1 MALITLLLFPVVGFL
16 LYHLLSRR
24 GSIPPKGL
32 RTVPGPGGKVPIIG
46 HAHLL
51 KPTGSQRQ
59 FIDWANQ
66 YGEVF
71 SLQLGWE
78 NWIFL
83 NSPSAVKEIMD
94 KQSASTSGRPPM
106 PVGADIISG
115 DMRFLLMTYSP
126 RWRRLRAIVHKLLT
140 PKASDTFKP
149 SQEFEA
155 KQLLHDILKEPEK
168 TYDHCRRYTTS
179 VVMTSTY
186 GRRIPEFDCEDTKE
200 IYGLMKDFT
209 ENMPPTNAF
218 LPDLVP
224 PLAKLPTWM
233 QWWRKPALAMQKR
246 QTAIWTRYWRTLLQQ
261 MEEGKAPE
269 CFVKQ
274 FIETEYQKQ
283 DISEMQAAWVAGS
296 PSPPS
301 SSLLPPTN
309 AFTPAM
315 IEAGSETTSSTLNT
329 TLKYL
334 AAHPHAQ
341 SRAAAELDAAIGSTR
356 TPTFADEPALPYI
369 RAIAKE
375 VLRLRPITN
384 FGTPHYTTEAVRYKD
399 YWIPANTVVTINQYA
414 LHYDATRYAEPEA
427 FRPERYLA
435 YPHKSGVYAAGADAE
450 GRDHWSFGAGRRIC
464 SGMHLAE
471 NSLFIT
477 IAKIVWAFEIAPREG
492 EGVDLSDEG
501 FEPGVNTLP
510 KPYVLEFRPRSEE
523 RERVVREE
531 WERALEEGFWLGE
544 RKVNAEGMVVG

>member
-1 MALITLLLFPVVGFL
+1 MAFVTLLLVPIVTIV
-16 LYHLLSRR
+16 LYQLVFRR
-24 GSIPPKGL
+24 APSPPKGL
-32 RTVPGPGGKVPIIG
+32 RAVPGPGGKVPLIG

-59 FIDWANQ
+59 FIEWANQ
-66 YGEVF
+66 YGELF

-78 NWIFL
+78 NWVFL
-83 NSPSAVKEIMD
+83 NSPAAVKEIMD

-155 KQLLHDILKEPEK
+155 KQLLHDILEDPEN

-186 GRRIPEFDCEDTKE
+186 GRRIPKFDCEDTRE

-209 ENMPPTNAF
+209 ENMPPTNGF

-224 PLAKLPTWM
+224 PLAKLPTWL

-246 QTAIWTRYWRTLLQQ
+246 QTAIWTKYWRTLRQQ
-261 MEEGKAPE
+261 METDTAPE

-274 FIETEYQKQ
+274 FIETDYRTQ
-283 DISEMQAAWVAGS
+283 DISEIQAAWVAG
-296 PSPPS
+296 
-301 SSLLPPTN
+301 T
-309 AFTPAM
+309 M

-329 TLKYL
+329 ALKYL
-334 AAHPHAQ
+334 AAHPSAQ
-341 SRAAAELDAAIGSTR
+341 ARAAADLRDDTR
-356 TPTFADEPALPYI
+356 SPTFADEPALPYI

-375 VLRLRPITN
+375 VLRLRPITS
-384 FGTPHYTTEAVRYKD
+384 FGTPHYTTAGVTYGG
-399 YWIPANTVVTINQYA
+399 YWIPPNTVVAINQYA
-414 LHYDATRYAEPEA
+414 LHHDPARFPDPDA

-435 YPHKSGVYAAGADAE
+435 FPERAGVYAARADAE

-471 NSLFIT
+471 NSLFVT
-477 IAKIVWAFEIAPREG
+477 LAKVLWAFEIVPRG
-492 EGVDLSDEG
+492 ELDLSDAA
-501 FEPGVNTLP
+501 FEPGVNTVP
-510 KPYVLEFRPRSEE
+510 KRYVVDFRPRSAAREE
-523 RERVVREE
+523 VVRRE
-531 WERALEEGFWLGE
+531 WETAAREGFWLGE
-544 RKVNAEGMVVG
+544 RRVGVDGVVVG